1 MNRKLKKY
9 YLKYEYLKLE
19 DEEVGE
25 VLADYIEDFEKYFDK
40 FYKTPPP
47 NKKYDSQKEVWVNEE
62 TGEVRNTPP
71 PNFVDDFTEHYENFK
86 REQAEKERLH
96 KEKLDELKNRP
107 EKVKKLYKKLAAHAH
122 PDRGGSNDLFQTVN
136 KAYESN
142 NLMTLLNMA
151 GEYGL
156 EYEVDDSDEK
166 VLRKNLNEIEK
177 EIERKRST
185 LAWAWGSGDI
195 NTRKYVVLEVER
207 QTGWKVEEKDL
218 PEDLVD
224 KPKEIL
230 QISTGSLEDSK

>member
-19 DEEVGE
+19 DEEIGE
-25 VLADYIEDFEKYFDK
+25 VLSEYIKDFEKYFDK

-86 REQAEKERLH
+86 REEAERERVRKERM
-96 KEKLDELKNRP
+96 EDLKNRP
-107 EKVKKLYKKLAAHAH
+107 EKLKKLYKKLAYYVH
-122 PDRGGSNDLFQTVN
+122 PDRGGSNDLFQKVN
-136 KAYESN
+136 QAYESN

-151 GEYGL
+151 GEYEL
-156 EYEVDDSDEK
+156 EYDVDDSDEK
-166 VLRKNLNEIEK
+166 ILHKNLNELEK
-177 EIERKRST
+177 EIDRKRST
-185 LAWAWGSGDI
+185 LAWAWGSGDKT
-195 NTRKYVVLEVER
+195 TRKYVVSEVER
-207 QTGWKVEEKDL
+207 QTGWKVKETDL
-218 PEDLVD
+218 PDDLVE

-230 QISTGSLEDSK
+230 QISTGSLED

>member
-19 DEEVGE
+19 DEDVGE
-25 VLADYIEDFEKYFDK
+25 ELAEYIKDFEDRFNKYYHSSK
-40 FYKTPPP
+40 ER
-47 NKKYDSQKEVWVNEE
+47 EVWVNEE
-62 TGEVRNTPP
+62 TGEVRDTPP

-86 REQAEKERLH
+86 KEQAEKERLH
-96 KEKLDELKNRP
+96 KEKLEELKNRP

-122 PDRGGSNDLFQTVN
+122 PDRGGSNDLFQKVN

-156 EYEVDDSDEK
+156 EYDVDDSDEK
-166 VLRKNLNEIEK
+166 VLRRNLRELENEID
-177 EIERKRST
+177 RKRNT
-185 LAWAWGSGDI
+185 LAWAWGSGDK
-195 NTRKYVVLEVER
+195 NTRKYVVTEVER
-207 QTGWKVEEKDL
+207 QTGLKVKETDL
-218 PEDLVD
+218 PDDLVD
-224 KPKEIL
+224 KPKEVL